1 MYAGV
6 QERQISVCENHLPY
20 MSVFFMCDEHRASS
34 SERRKKNRHE
44 ENSDTKVMARSRS
57 PRGKASSLPP
67 STNWEKTTKTTLQ
80 KYIAD
85 TAKEIN
91 LLTKNL
97 NRAVEALKNKVE
109 YEYCEVLPTSSS
121 EVESDSDVEVEVG
134 HLVEITNNHGG
145 LKGELAYVNK
155 VTKKM
160 VWLELY
166 ESDKKIGEF

>member
-1 MYAGV
+1 
-6 QERQISVCENHLPY
+6 
-20 MSVFFMCDEHRASS
+20 
-34 SERRKKNRHE
+34 
-44 ENSDTKVMARSRS
+44 MARS
-57 PRGKASSLPP
+57 PRGKASSSLPP
-67 STNWEKTTKTTLQ
+67 STNWEKTTKTSLQ

-121 EVESDSDVEVEVG
+121 EESDSDVEVEVG

-166 ESDKKIGEF
+166 ESDKKIGEFKKKKSNVTIVA